1 MKGLLGLIGQIAALN
16 VTRTVA
22 RAKRSGIMIGI
33 SVLLFLTA
41 YMFGLIAL
49 ALRLARHHPPEV
61 AALFV
66 AGGALLLGLIVLV
79 ALMIWNRIEDRRAR
93 RRRLDMQANIA
104 FGLSLLQSQPM
115 LMAALAAGFAASL
128 FGGRKDD
135 DA

>member
-49 ALRLARHHPPEV
+49 ALRLARDHPPEV

-66 AGGALLLGLIVLV
+66 ATMFVGADSMSRALGVPSFIADVIVALSLLAMLV
-79 ALMIWNRIEDRRAR
+79 ALSLANYRIRR
-93 RRRLDMQANIA
+93 
-104 FGLSLLQSQPM
+104 
-115 LMAALAAGFAASL
+115 
-128 FGGRKDD
+128 
-135 DA
+135 

>member
-66 AGGALLLGLIVLV
+66 AGALLLGLIVLV

-128 FGGRKDD
+128 FGKKKDD

>member
-22 RAKRSGIMIGI
+22 RANRSSIMIGI

-41 YMFGLIAL
+41 YMFGLLAL

-128 FGGRKDD
+128 FGKKKDD

>member
-49 ALRLARHHPPEV
+49 ALRLARDHPPEV

-66 AGGALLLGLIVLV
+66 AGGALLLGLIVAREMGWQTPI
-79 ALMIWNRIEDRRAR
+79 ALRLAR
-93 RRRLDMQANIA
+93 ENFGA
-104 FGLSLLQSQPM
+104 FRGRTVQVD
-115 LMAALAAGFAASL
+115 AAGGLAAA
-128 FGGRKDD
+128 
-135 DA
+135 